1 MPNTASVRARV
12 GVDFLLRELDPG
24 SDQDVL
30 QDVRLP
36 KFCDFVC
43 YSLMRMDLWPMT
55 ERIERVLRKEG
66 PGLRPDEDLLHRI
79 VDNLIEVHSM
89 PSDFVSVIQ
98 PTAAKNSEGSGAE
111 ETGKRPVPVLPVRDT
126 VLFPHAVLPLTVG
139 RESSIQL
146 IQSLGEEKTIL
157 VVAQRDARQ
166 DSPQSADLFATGTR
180 ATVHKVVKMPNQ
192 SLFVFTEGN
201 ERVHLGEFA
210 QLTPFMTAEYE
221 AIPDVE
227 PQQTP
232 EAEALQRNVVSQFQQ
247 IVTSSP
253 TLSDDLQTI
262 AINIDEPGR
271 LADFIASSLPF
282 LTTTDK
288 QELLETPDVSAR
300 LERINKHLAKELE
313 VQQLRNKIQT
323 EVQDSVQSSQRD
335 YYLREQLKAIQ
346 KELGDVDDTQKDIAE
361 LKEKIETAGMPD
373 DVKKDALKE
382 LGRLSRMNPA
392 AADYSLTRNY
402 VEWLAV
408 LPWGKTSSGEVDI
421 LKAKGILDED
431 HYGLKKVKDRSLDYL
446 SVRRLKPDMKGP
458 ILCFVGPP
466 GVGKT
471 SLGRSIAKALDRKF
485 SRISLGGMHD
495 EAEIRGH
502 RRTYIGALP
511 GQIIQHLK
519 RVEVKDP
526 VFMLDEID
534 KLGRDFRG
542 DPASALLETLDP
554 EQNNTFR
561 DNYLDQPFDLSKVL
575 FICTA
580 NQLDTIPGPLL
591 DRMEIIELTGYTEE
605 EKVNI
610 AIKYLI
616 PRQIKENGI
625 TEEQIEFP
633 KESVHLIARH
643 YTREAGV
650 RKLEQQIGTVCR
662 KVARK
667 IAEGTTEKV
676 VITPEIVHEFLGG
689 IKVRVDTEIAER
701 TKRAGVAVG
710 LAWTPA
716 GGDVLFIEA
725 NRMKGK
731 GGFTITGQIGDV
743 MKESMQAALTWVRS
757 NAASLGLDEDFTK
770 DTDLHIHVPAGAI
783 PKDGPSAGVT
793 MATALVSLLT
803 DTPVHP
809 LTAMTG
815 EITLSGNVLPVGG
828 IKEKFLAAKRAGVRD
843 VILPT
848 DCKQQVDEDL
858 TPDQTEGVT
867 IHYATR
873 IEDVLAVALPKTQ
886 REKAQDEVV
895 REEVL
900 HATV

>member
-1 MPNTASVRARV
+1 MAS
-12 GVDFLLRELDPG
+12 DFLSIINPTDPSRREQTSSQG
-24 SDQDVL
+24 
-30 QDVRLP
+30 
-36 KFCDFVC
+36 
-43 YSLMRMDLWPMT
+43 
-55 ERIERVLRKEG
+55 RVL
-66 PGLRPDEDLLHRI
+66 PI
-79 VDNLIEVHSM
+79 
-89 PSDFVSVIQ
+89 
-98 PTAAKNSEGSGAE
+98 
-111 ETGKRPVPVLPVRDT
+111 LPVRST

-146 IQSLGEEKTIL
+146 IQSLGEQKTIV
-157 VVAQRDARQ
+157 VVAQRDERM
-166 DSPQSADLFATGTR
+166 DSPQPSDLYSVGTL

-192 SLFVFTEGN
+192 SLFVFTEGT
-201 ERVHLGEFA
+201 ERVKVGEFS
-210 QLTPFMTAEYE
+210 QLEPFMMASVDQLSEVNPGKSAEL
-221 AIPDVE
+221 
-227 PQQTP
+227 
-232 EAEALQRNVVSQFQQ
+232 EALQRNVLAQFQQ
-247 IVTSSP
+247 IVTTSP
-253 TLSDDLQTI
+253 TLSDELQTI
-262 AINIDEPGR
+262 ALNIEDPGR
-271 LADFIASSLPF
+271 LVDFIASSLPF
-282 LTTTDK
+282 LATTDK
-288 QELLETPDVSAR
+288 QELLETPDVMLR
-300 LERINKHLAKELE
+300 MERINKHLAKEAE

-323 EVQDSVQSSQRD
+323 EVQDQVQQSQRD

-346 KELGDVDDTQKDIAE
+346 KEIGELDDGQKDIEE
-361 LKEKIETAGMPD
+361 LRQKIEAAGMPE
-373 DVKKDALKE
+373 DVKKEATKE
-382 LGRLSRMNPA
+382 LGRLSRMSPM

-408 LPWGKTSSGEVDI
+408 LPWTKSTGGEVDI
-421 LKAKGILDED
+421 SKAKEILDLD
-431 HYGLKKVKDRSLDYL
+431 HYDLKRVKDRILDYL

-605 EKVNI
+605 EKVAI
-610 AIKYLI
+610 AEKYLV
-616 PRQIKENGI
+616 PRQVKENGLDEGVMEVP
-625 TEEQIEFP
+625 TD
-633 KESVHLIARH
+633 SVGFIARH

-650 RKLEQQIGTVCR
+650 RKLEQQVGTVCR
-662 KVARK
+662 KVARR
-667 IAEGTTEKV
+667 IAEGLTEKLV
-676 VITPEIVHEFLGG
+676 VTTAVIHDFLGG
-689 IKVRVDTEIAER
+689 IKVRVDTELAER
-701 TKRAGVAVG
+701 TKRPGVAVG
-710 LAWTPA
+710 LAWTPV

-725 NRMKGK
+725 NKMKGK
-731 GGFTITGQIGDV
+731 GNFTITGQLGDV
-743 MKESMQAALTWVRS
+743 MKESTQAALTWVRS
-757 NAASLGLDEDFTK
+757 NATTLGLDEDVLK
-770 DTDLHIHVPAGAI
+770 DIDLHIHVPAGAI

-793 MATALVSLLT
+793 MATAIVSLLT
-803 DTPVHP
+803 DRPVRP
-809 LTAMTG
+809 LLAMTG

-843 VILPT
+843 VILPIDVKT
-848 DCKQQVDEDL
+848 NVEEDL
-858 TPDQTEGVT
+858 AADQVEGVT
-867 IHYATR
+867 IHYASR
-873 IEDVLAVALPKTQ
+873 IEDVLAVALPHTLQESAK
-886 REKAQDEVV
+886 DEEI

-900 HATV
+900 ATVN

>member
-1 MPNTASVRARV
+1 MAN
-12 GVDFLLRELDPG
+12 
-24 SDQDVL
+24 
-30 QDVRLP
+30 
-36 KFCDFVC
+36 
-43 YSLMRMDLWPMT
+43 
-55 ERIERVLRKEG
+55 
-66 PGLRPDEDLLHRI
+66 
-79 VDNLIEVHSM
+79 
-89 PSDFVSVIQ
+89 DFVSVIK
-98 PTAAKNSEGSGAE
+98 PTAKNSEGGE
-111 ETGKRPVPVLPVRDT
+111 ETNGKRPVPVLPVRDT

-146 IQSLGEEKTIL
+146 IQSLGEEKSIL

-166 DSPQSADLFATGTR
+166 DTPQATDLFAIGTR

-201 ERVHLGEFA
+201 ERVHLGEFT
-210 QLTPFMTAEYE
+210 QVTPFMTAEFE
-221 AIPDVE
+221 VVPETE
-227 PQQTP
+227 PEKTP
-232 EAEALQRNVVSQFQQ
+232 ESEALQRNVVSQFQQ

-262 AINIDEPGR
+262 AINIEEPGR

-282 LTTTDK
+282 LTTADK
-288 QELLETPDVSAR
+288 QELLETPVVTAR
-300 LERINKHLAKELE
+300 LERINKHLAKEIE
-313 VQQLRNKIQT
+313 VQQLRNKIQS
-323 EVQDSVQSSQRD
+323 EVQDSVQQSQRD

-346 KELGDVDDTQKDIAE
+346 KELGDVDESQKDIAD
-361 LKEKIETAGMPD
+361 LKEKIEAAGMPD
-373 DVKKDALKE
+373 EVKKDALKE
-382 LGRLSRMNPA
+382 LARLSRMSPM

-408 LPWGKTSSGEVDI
+408 LPWSKGSGTSEIDI
-421 LKAKGILDED
+421 KKAKEFLDED
-431 HYGLKKVKDRSLDYL
+431 HYGLKTVKDRILDYL
-446 SVRRLKPDMKGP
+446 AVRRLKPDMKGP

-471 SLGRSIAKALDRKF
+471 SLGRSIARALGRKF

-519 RVEVKDP
+519 RVEVNDP

-610 AIKYLI
+610 AERYLI
-616 PRQIKENGI
+616 PRQLKENGVDAAML
-625 TEEQIEFP
+625 EFP
-633 KESVHLIARH
+633 TDSVAQVARH

-650 RKLEQQIGTVCR
+650 RKLEQRIGTIVR
-662 KVARK
+662 KLARK
-667 IAEGTTEKV
+667 IAEGATEKV
-676 VITPEIVHEFLGG
+676 TITTEVIREFLGG

-701 TKRAGVAVG
+701 TKRPGVAVG

-725 NRMKGK
+725 NKMKGK

-757 NAASLGLDEDFTK
+757 NASRFGLEEDFTK
-770 DTDLHIHVPAGAI
+770 ETDIHIHVPAGAI
-783 PKDGPSAGVT
+783 PKDGPSAGIT

-843 VILPT
+843 VVLPLE
-848 DCKQQVDEDL
+848 CKTQVEEDL
-858 TPDQTEGVT
+858 TPDQVEGVR
-867 IHYATR
+867 IHYATQ
-873 IEDVLAVALPKTQ
+873 IEEVLAVVLPKTVQ
-886 REKAQDEVV
+886 EEAEDEAV
-895 REEVL
+895 REEVI
-900 HATV
+900 HASA